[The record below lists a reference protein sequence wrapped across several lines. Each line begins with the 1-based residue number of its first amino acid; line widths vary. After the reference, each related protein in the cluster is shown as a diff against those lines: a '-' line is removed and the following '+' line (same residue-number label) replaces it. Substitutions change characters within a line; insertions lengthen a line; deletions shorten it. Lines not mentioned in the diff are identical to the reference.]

1 MNGVVIR
8 ELSQFH
14 DDRGW
19 LVETFR
25 KDEIDYIPVMSYVS
39 MTRPGISRGPH
50 EHLQQSDYFCFFS
63 DFRLYL
69 WDNRKDSA
77 TYQQHLV
84 FDLRGRPHIAIVPP
98 GVVHAYKNIGQT
110 EGLVINMPDMLY
122 KGNGKT
128 LAADEVR
135 YEDDPSSPYRID

>member
-25 KDEIDYIPVMSYVS
+25 NDEIDFSPVMSYVS

-50 EHLQQSDYFCFFS
+50 EHMQQSDYFCFFN

-84 FDLRGRPHIAIVPP
+84 FDLRGRPHIVIVPP

-122 KGNGKT
+122 KGKGKT
-128 LAADEVR
+128 LPVDEVR
-135 YEDDPSSPYRID
+135 YEDDPSSPYRTD